1 MSAAA
6 FARGSS
12 LNTGGNINLTR
23 EHHLSAYDSGF
34 GPNKGNYCRIV
45 AQAQV
50 GTRVLHPAPA
60 KLSLKAA
67 DGFYLK
73 PAGGIRSLNTLC
85 PLQNLNIEF

>member
-12 LNTGGNINLTR
+12 LNAGGNINLR

-34 GPNKGNYCRIV
+34 GPNKENYCRIV

-85 PLQNLNIEF
+85 PLQNLNIES